1 MTIIIY
7 HECLLLVHIS
17 ILGDKPILISRGEG
31 AIHMPPPIPTVE
43 VSEVTLRRVKRVRAL
58 HENVIS
64 QKYLVYKNKLAVS
77 NPREI

>member
-1 MTIIIY
+1 
-7 HECLLLVHIS
+7 
-17 ILGDKPILISRGEG
+17 
-31 AIHMPPPIPTVE
+31 MPPPIPTVE